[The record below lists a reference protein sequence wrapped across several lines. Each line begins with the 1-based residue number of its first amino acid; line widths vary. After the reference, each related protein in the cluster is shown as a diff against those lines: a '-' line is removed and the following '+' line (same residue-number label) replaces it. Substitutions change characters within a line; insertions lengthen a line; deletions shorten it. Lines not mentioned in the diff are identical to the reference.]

1 MLKKLHLVNFRSFS
15 DFTVSFH
22 PSGAFLVGPN
32 NAGKSTLLTALRTA
46 DVLLRLAHRR
56 AANFTAIDR
65 ARSITA
71 YPLSLNAF
79 PALRDSLRHEFGR
92 AEARLELT
100 WESGATLTA
109 VWPEEEEDEDDVS
122 AFFYLERRPGMVV
135 RTPTAA
141 REAFPPMGVIPI
153 LTPIEHSE
161 VLVEPATVQRNI
173 AGRLSSRHFRN
184 QLRLLGDSGE
194 LQTFLDWAEP
204 WLGDVRFDRLGQH
217 LGEGG
222 LVLEAF
228 YYETGSR
235 VPKELVWAGDGV
247 QVWLQLLYHVYR
259 TRQHNTLIL
268 DEPEVYLHADLQRR
282 LVHLLEA
289 TGRQVVVATHS
300 AEILAEADSR
310 AVTLIDKSARRAHR
324 AANDGDLEMLSAT
337 LGTAF
342 NLRLARALRS
352 RVALFVEGQDMTV
365 LRRFAKTLGM
375 SGLER
380 EAGISVIQLQGY
392 SRWGQVEPF
401 AWLCGELLPSALKV
415 FVILDRDYRTDR
427 TMLEVEKSFADA
439 GMTAHVWRRKE
450 IESYVITPAVIVR
463 ITGASQQMIAD
474 MLSEIRAAMESAV
487 FSRLLAERL
496 TEEVAASRHSVTV
509 TQAYKTEFDQAWAQ
523 ADFRRDTCPPKQVI
537 AALNS
542 RLQAAGY
549 KTVSVPALARAH
561 RRDEIDAEVVAAL
574 GLVEGALS

>member
-1 MLKKLHLVNFRSFS
+1 MLKKLHLVNFRAFA
-15 DFTVSFH
+15 DFTVGFH
-22 PSGAFLVGPN
+22 STGAYLVGPN

-56 AANFTAIDR
+56 AASFTAVDR
-65 ARSITA
+65 GRSITA
-71 YPLSLNAF
+71 YPLSLSAF
-79 PALRDSLRHEFGR
+79 PALRDSLRHEFGQS
-92 AEARLELT
+92 EARLELT
-100 WESGATLTA
+100 WESGAVLTA
-109 VWPEEEEDEDDVS
+109 VWPEDEDDDDGGS
-122 AFFYLERRPGMVV
+122 AFFYLERQPGMVV
-135 RTPTAA
+135 RTPTTV
-141 REAFPPMGVIPI
+141 REAFPAMGVIPI

-161 VLVEPATVQRNI
+161 VLVEPATVQRNV

-184 QLRLLGDSGE
+184 QLRLLGEAGE
-194 LQTFLDWAEP
+194 LQPFLSWAEP
-204 WLGDVRFDRLGQH
+204 WLGDIRFDRLGQH

-228 YYETGSR
+228 YYEAGSR

-247 QVWLQLLYHVYR
+247 QVWLQLLYHIYR
-259 TRQHNTLIL
+259 TREQNTLIL

-300 AEILAEADSR
+300 AEILAEADAR
-310 AVTLIDKSARRAHR
+310 AVTLIDKSARRARR

-352 RVALFVEGQDMTV
+352 RVALFVEGQDMVV
-365 LRRFAKTLGM
+365 LRRFAKTLGL

-401 AWLCGELLPSALKV
+401 GWLCEKLLPSALKV

-427 TMLEVEKSFADA
+427 TVLEVERSFSEA
-439 GMTAHVWRRKE
+439 GMVAHVWRRKE
-450 IESYVITPAVIVR
+450 IESYLLTPAVIAR
-463 ITGASQQMIAD
+463 ISGAAETD
-474 MLSEIRAAMESAV
+474 VAEMLSEVRAAMESEV

-496 TEEVAASRHSVTV
+496 SEEVAASRHSVTV
-509 TQAYKTEFDQAWAQ
+509 TQAYKTEFDRAWAHS
-523 ADFRRDTCPPKQVI
+523 DFRRDTCPPKQVI
-537 AALNS
+537 AALNA
-542 RLQAAGY
+542 RLQGAGQ
-549 KTVSVPALARAH
+549 KTVSISALARAH
-561 RRDEIDAEVVAAL
+561 RRGEIDAEVVATLAA
-574 GLVEGALS
+574 VEGALS